1 LLVLAIIF
9 FSFNSIDFANNLSN
23 LNDNQNLK
31 STNYLDNLN
40 KNNINDK
47 LDVGEVIF
55 VNEPYNLGDL
65 EVSFSEKIGSK
76 INYSEF
82 DVNGQNVSKEA
93 DFSVLGIRIFNNN
106 PKKSNQFDLNDN
118 INVKI
123 YLQDINGNNFVV
135 KAQENL
141 VFNRIKSRVN
151 FNLMDSQIMSI
162 PKSTVE
168 GKIILINEESLKSI
182 FVETIDG
189 LLEYPLVVGD
199 LE

>member
-1 LLVLAIIF
+1 M
-9 FSFNSIDFANNLSN
+9 N
-23 LNDNQNLK
+23 
-31 STNYLDNLN
+31 TN
-40 KNNINDK
+40 
-47 LDVGEVIF
+47 V
-55 VNEPYNLGDL
+55 
-65 EVSFSEKIGSK
+65 
-76 INYSEF
+76 
-82 DVNGQNVSKEA
+82 
-93 DFSVLGIRIFNNN
+93 DFSKFPPDSAYDIVNARIL
-106 PKKSNQFDLNDN
+106 SVD
-118 INVKI
+118 
-123 YLQDINGNNFVV
+123 GNNFVV

-141 VFNRIKSRVN
+141 VFDRIKSRVN